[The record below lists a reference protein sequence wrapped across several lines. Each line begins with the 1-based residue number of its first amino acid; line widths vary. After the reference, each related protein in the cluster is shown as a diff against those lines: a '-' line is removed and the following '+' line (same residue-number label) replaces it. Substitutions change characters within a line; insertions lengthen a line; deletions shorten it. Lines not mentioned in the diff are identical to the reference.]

1 MTLTK
6 PHAHPLFHTLARL
19 FSWGL
24 ASGAELPGTSSGT
37 LALHTSLW
45 ETEPAMNHPRFAD
58 CLLNKASSVPIYN
71 LVVRLHH
78 LSILDYVKPFTEVT
92 SPVSLSPKVGDESF
106 GSMSSSMHAIWK
118 FKLKDFYIFVSLIG
132 IKLSFIVF

>member
-6 PHAHPLFHTLARL
+6 PHAHPLFHTLARP

-24 ASGAELPGTSSGT
+24 ASGAELPGASSGT

-45 ETEPAMNHPRFAD
+45 ETEPAMNHPHFAD

-71 LVVRLHH
+71 LVVWLHH
-78 LSILDYVKPFTEVT
+78 LSVLDYVKPFTEVT
-92 SPVSLSPKVGDESF
+92 SLQFPSHLKWVMSPLAPCPHQC
-106 GSMSSSMHAIWK
+106 MLIWK

-132 IKLSFIVF
+132 IKL

>member
-6 PHAHPLFHTLARL
+6 PHAHPLFHTLARPL
-19 FSWGL
+19 SWGL
-24 ASGAELPGTSSGT
+24 APGAELPGASSGPSYFFVGDGASNEPS
-37 LALHTSLW
+37 LLCWLSALIFS
-45 ETEPAMNHPRFAD
+45 
-58 CLLNKASSVPIYN
+58 NKASSVPLYN
-71 LVVRLHH
+71 LVVWLHH
-78 LSILDYVKPFTEVT
+78 LAILDYVKPFTEVT

-132 IKLSFIVF
+132 IRL